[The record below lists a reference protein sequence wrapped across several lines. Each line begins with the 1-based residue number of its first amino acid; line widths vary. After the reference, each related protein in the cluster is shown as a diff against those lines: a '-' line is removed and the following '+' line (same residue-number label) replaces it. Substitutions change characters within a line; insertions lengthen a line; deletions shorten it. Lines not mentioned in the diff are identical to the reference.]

1 MSESQAER
9 GASGG
14 GGGGAAGAGER
25 QEIPDAVV
33 LLGRG
38 GYGGEAQAELDAMLA
53 AVRATG
59 RYPQVEGAFLDSGGP
74 AFPVVLRRLAGRGA
88 RRILIAP
95 VFVPVD
101 RSLREWLPR
110 IVRRALKK
118 QHLDSVVV
126 LLAPALGEQAALGEA
141 VVRALRD
148 AERGADVR
156 TDAPRDAANQW
167 LRPPAHRYHAF
178 LCEGP
183 RCATLGSH
191 ELYTHLRERLAA
203 RGLTASEAPRGQGVL
218 PVRSSCL
225 YPCNLGPVMVVYPEG
240 TWYGALDERAIERI
254 VVEHFGQGHPVAAQR
269 RFADL
274 GAARQSPNAAAGAR
288 LGAAPEVD
296 QSQPTVPPGRMAAD

>member
-1 MSESQAER
+1 MSEGQTER
-9 GASGG
+9 GAGDG
-14 GGGGAAGAGER
+14 AEEGAAGGSACPET
-25 QEIPDAVV
+25 PDAVV

-38 GYGGEAQAELDAMLA
+38 GYGEEPQAELESMLA

-74 AFPVVLRRLAGRGA
+74 AFPAVLRRLADRGA

-101 RSLREWLPR
+101 RSLREWLPKV
-110 IVRRALKK
+110 VRRALKK
-118 QHLDSVVV
+118 QHLESVVV
-126 LLAPALGEQAALGEA
+126 LLAPALGEQAALGAA
-141 VVRALRD
+141 VVRTLRD
-148 AERGADVR
+148 AEGGADVR

-191 ELYTHLRERLAA
+191 ELFVHLRERLVA
-203 RGLTASEAPRGQGVL
+203 RRLTASEAPRGQGVL

-225 YPCNLGPVMVVYPEG
+225 YPCNLGPVMVVYPDG
-240 TWYGALDERAIERI
+240 TWYGALDEQAIERI
-254 VVEHFGQGHPVAAQR
+254 VDEHFGEGRPVEAQR

-274 GAARQSPNAAAGAR
+274 GAGGAH
-288 LGAAPEVD
+288 P
-296 QSQPTVPPGRMAAD
+296 